1 MEKQPKLDYSDIK
14 FKDNGKLKLII
25 VRLLKKPSDHNANR
39 GGKEGL
45 SADLSHKKS
54 MITFGIPV
62 R

>member
-1 MEKQPKLDYSDIK
+1 M
-14 FKDNGKLKLII
+14 
-25 VRLLKKPSDHNANR
+25 RLLKKPSDHNANR